1 MEPAHHL
8 DILHTVSSTLSRSL
22 DVDEVLKT
30 ALSALT
36 HVTGHEISSL
46 HVLTPDGMS
55 LQLKGDRGLSERLR
69 KVNQTL
75 PLGGGVIGRVAKTGE
90 TIATEEVSRSPLLL
104 PAAREAVAADGIRGF
119 VCVPIRAQGRV
130 LGTLSLGR
138 QVPEPFAAEDVRLL
152 EATADQIGIALDNAR
167 LYSELRRQLEELERA
182 QAQLIRA
189 EKLAAVGEL
198 AAGVAHE
205 INNPLTTIL
214 GEVQL
219 LAMSPISEEARARL
233 RVISEES
240 GRAARLVQNLLL
252 FARLYPPQRTRCL
265 LSDQVKRVLDLKAY
279 QFQVDNVS
287 VVTDFAAIPPV
298 WADENQV
305 QQVVLNLVQN
315 AHHAMKSARGRG
327 ELLVRVRPVDGGVG
341 IDLLDDGP
349 GIPPEQLTRIFDPF
363 YTTKPPGEGS
373 GLGLS
378 VSYGIVS
385 EHGGRLWAENRPE
398 GGAAFHLEL
407 PIGEPGA
414 AAQTPQELPLP
425 TRPLHVLLVEDER
438 RVADVMSNLLKS
450 LGHTADVALGGKE
463 ALAHAARTAYDVVFV
478 DLKMPEMDGRAFW
491 KALQARKSPLAGHT
505 VFMTGNPRSR
515 EALAI
520 AAEGAPLLGK
530 PFTVQE
536 LSAVLRAA
544 IEH

>member
-1 MEPAHHL
+1 
-8 DILHTVSSTLSRSL
+8 
-22 DVDEVLKT
+22 
-30 ALSALT
+30 
-36 HVTGHEISSL
+36 
-46 HVLTPDGMS
+46 
-55 LQLKGDRGLSERLR
+55 
-69 KVNQTL
+69 VNQTL
-75 PLGGGVIGRVAKTGE
+75 PVGKGLIGRVVSDGCPVVLD
-90 TIATEEVSRSPLLL
+90 EVTLSPDLL
-104 PAAREAVAADGIRGF
+104 PEARGVVAGDSIRSF
-119 VCVPIRAQGRV
+119 VSVPIRAHGRI
-130 LGTLSLGR
+130 LGAMSLGR
-138 QVPEPFAAEDVRLL
+138 QVPEPFTPDEVRLL
-152 EATADQIGIALDNAR
+152 EATADQLGIALDNAR
-167 LYSELRRQLEELERA
+167 LYSETRRQLEELRRT
-182 QAQLIRA
+182 QTQLIHA

-205 INNPLTTIL
+205 INGPLTTIL
-214 GEVQL
+214 GEVHL
-219 LAMSPISEEARARL
+219 LAMSPASDQVRDRL
-233 RVISEES
+233 RVIGEEG

-414 AAQTPQELPLP
+414 AAATPQELPLP

-463 ALAHAARTAYDVVFV
+463 ALARAARTAYDVVFV

-515 EALAI
+515 DALAI
-520 AAEGAPLLGK
+520 EAEGVPVLGK

-536 LSAVLRAA
+536 LSAVLRTA
-544 IEH
+544 IER